1 MEAIASNT
9 YLTRLSPP
17 FKNLICDK
25 EGLLKRNPSSAGGQ
39 FEFTLTRMAQ
49 EALQRYPADF
59 CLIRPPMP
67 SLLFP
72 LDGQRA
78 IFYGRTPAGN
88 FLAVMGKLQGCG
100 HQIPC

>member
-17 FKNLICDK
+17 FKNLIREK

-49 EALQRYPADF
+49 GLYSAIPQISV
-59 CLIRPPMP
+59 LIRPPMP
-67 SLLFP
+67 
-72 LDGQRA
+72 
-78 IFYGRTPAGN
+78 
-88 FLAVMGKLQGCG
+88 
-100 HQIPC
+100 